1 MTALINEL
9 AAQPG
14 EGELLLVLDGYH
26 LIDAQQLRAQ
36 GRRRAYP
43 H

>member
-1 MTALINEL
+1 VRPARVR
-9 AAQPG
+9 Q
-14 EGELLLVLDGYH
+14 GELLLVLDGYH
-26 LIDAQQLRAQ
+26 LIDAQQVRAQ